1 MLLNEIW
8 KDIPNYEG
16 LYQISDLGRIK
27 SLHWGKEKIL
37 KQTIRSKNYP
47 YYFIGLLKDK
57 KRKYYAIHRLVAE
70 VFVANPNKYTQVD
83 HIDGNK
89 LNNKANN
96 LEWVTPKENTQ
107 RAWKIGLAKN
117 TERQRKIAKETMLKR
132 WKDNNHRKVAG
143 VKRTREEKR
152 QYQREYYRK
161 HKKSNLA
168 H

>member
-57 KRKYYAIHRLVAE
+57 KRKYYAIHRLVAK

-96 LEWVTPKENTQ
+96 LDWVTPKENTQ
-107 RAWKIGLAKN
+107 RAWKMGLAKN

-143 VKRTREEKR
+143 VKRTPEEKR
-152 QYQREYYRK
+152 QYQREYYKK